1 MTEQALRRHYALND
15 ANERRA
21 REAGLVNA
29 EWYHSPIPRA
39 QLKALMARRDGPVIR
54 DTIIW
59 IAAFVASGVAGFLTW
74 GTWWAVPC
82 FAVYGLLY
90 GGSTDSRW
98 HECGHGTAFKTRWLN
113 IVVYQI
119 ASFMVLREPTPSCW
133 SHVRHH
139 TDSIIVG
146 RDPEIAF
153 PRPPD
158 IVGMIL
164 NVFVLKSGAIAFKRL
179 FLHATGRLTE
189 SERSFIPVGEHY
201 KVLRV
206 ARIWLAIYAVVIAT
220 AMAMRSILPLMYV
233 GLPSFYGAWFIIM
246 VGLTQHAG
254 LAEDVLDH
262 RLNTRTVYMNPI
274 FRFLYWNMNYHL
286 EHHMFP
292 TVPYYSL
299 PALHELM
306 KADSPAPCPSILAA
320 YREIIPALARQIRD
334 PRYHLVR
341 ELPKGAAKMS
351 PPPPSAIP
359 LL

>member
-1 MTEQALRRHYALND
+1 MAETALTRDYALNE
-15 ANERRA
+15 ANDRQA
-21 REAGLVNA
+21 REAGLVSA
-29 EWYHSPIPRA
+29 EWYRSPIPRA
-39 QLKALMARRDGPVIR
+39 QLKALAARRDWPVIR

-59 IAAFVASGVAGFLTW
+59 IAAFVVSGVAGFLTW

-113 IVVYQI
+113 VVVFQI
-119 ASFMVLREPTPSCW
+119 ASFMVLREPTSTRW

-139 TDSIIVG
+139 SDSIIVG

-158 IVGMIL
+158 IVGSIL
-164 NVFVLKSGAIAFKRL
+164 NIFVLKSGAIAFKNM
-179 FLHATGRLTE
+179 FLHASGRLTE
-189 SERSFIPVGEHY
+189 AERGFIPESEQY
-201 KVLRV
+201 KVHRV
-206 ARIWLAIYAVVIAT
+206 ARIWLAVYAIVLAT
-220 AMAMRSILPLMYV
+220 ALATRSILPLMYV
-233 GLPSFYGAWFIIM
+233 GLPSFYGAWFVIL

-306 KADSPAPCPSILAA
+306 KADSPAPYPSILAA
-320 YREIIPALARQIRD
+320 YREIIPALARQVRD
-334 PRYHLVR
+334 PRYHVVR
-341 ELPKGAAKMS
+341 ELPPGAAKMS
-351 PPPPSAIP
+351 SPPASAIP
-359 LL
+359 AL